1 MIAEIICIGDELLT
15 GATVNSNA
23 AFIGEQLTRAGID
36 VGWVTSVGDRAN
48 RMNETLAK
56 AVIRAKLLFITGG
69 LGPTH
74 DDITRPVIADFFGRP
89 LIFNADQFEK
99 LKKFFQARKR
109 PLPASNRV
117 QAEIPE
123 GAVLLDNPLGTAP
136 GFYIHEKIN
145 NRSIHCFVM
154 PGVPAEMQKML
165 TESVLPV
172 LKKARFNRLFL
183 SKTIHTIG
191 IAESALN
198 QKLRGYRKQFPRIR
212 LASLPNPQGVSLRIT
227 LSSANTKNA
236 SVSFQEACQ
245 FIRMT
250 AGRFVYGEDEDTLE
264 SVVGELLIR
273 KKLKIAV
280 AESCTGGL
288 IAHRLTNIPG
298 SSAYF
303 PLGLVTYSNR
313 SKIDLLSVPK
323 STIERY
329 GAVSAETVM
338 AMAEGVRMRSR
349 ADVGLAVTG
358 IAGPTGGTDD
368 KPVGLTFIGYA
379 DESQSLTE
387 RYHFGNDR
395 LLNKV
400 RSAGYAVDLVR
411 RILQDST

>member
-36 VGWVTSVGDRAN
+36 VGWVTAVGDRAD
-48 RMNETLAK
+48 RMIETLEK
-56 AVIRAKLLFITGG
+56 AVMRARLLFITGG

-74 DDITRPVIADFFGRP
+74 DDITKTVIADFFRRS
-89 LIFNADQFEK
+89 LIFHADIYEK
-99 LKKFFQARKR
+99 LEKFFQARKW
-109 PLPASNRV
+109 PVPSSNRI

-123 GAVLLDNPLGTAP
+123 GAVILDNPLGTAP
-136 GFYIHEKIN
+136 GFYIHDKIK
-145 NRSIHCFVM
+145 NRSVHCFVM
-154 PGVPAEMQKML
+154 PGVPSEMQKML
-165 TESVLPV
+165 TENVLPV

-191 IAESALN
+191 IGESVLN
-198 QKLRGYRKQFPRIR
+198 QKLRGFRKQFPRIR
-212 LASLPNPQGVSLRIT
+212 LASLPNPQGVSLRIS
-227 LSSANTKNA
+227 LYSVKEPRASA
-236 SVSFQEACQ
+236 SFEEAIL
-245 FIRMT
+245 FIRRI
-250 AGRFVYGEDEDTLE
+250 AGRFVYGEDEETLE
-264 SVVGELLIR
+264 SVVGGLLTR
-273 KKLKIAV
+273 KKLKISV

-288 IAHRLTNIPG
+288 ISHRLTNIPG

-303 PLGLVTYSNR
+303 VQGLVTYSNL
-313 SKIDLLSVPK
+313 SKIDLLFVPK
-323 STIERY
+323 STIEKY
-329 GAVSAETVM
+329 GAVSAETAM
-338 AMAEGVRMRSR
+338 AMAEGVRRRSR

-358 IAGPTGGTDD
+358 IAGPDGGTND

-387 RYHFGNDR
+387 RYHFGKDR
-395 LLNKV
+395 LLNKM